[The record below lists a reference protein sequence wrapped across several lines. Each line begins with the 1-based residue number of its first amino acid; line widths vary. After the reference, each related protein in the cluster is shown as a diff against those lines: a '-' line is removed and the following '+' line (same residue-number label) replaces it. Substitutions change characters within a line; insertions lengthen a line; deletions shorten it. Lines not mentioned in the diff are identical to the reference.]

1 MHITKINNIIEDFSV
16 IQKAA
21 ILEAHRDNALYVV
34 GVRYSEFR
42 ITYSQRG
49 LGEKKSKLLL
59 IGGHEGIGRLVA
71 IGVNLE
77 YVGVGDRVA
86 FKWFVT
92 CVDSV
97 SFFQLWIFVLCP
109 IYISGVKCVAKDT
122 SRVCLL
128 TYFPMFF
135 KLSLMHIFIMDK

>member
-1 MHITKINNIIEDFSV
+1 MTMLYMSWGFVIRNFGLHI
-16 IQKAA
+16 
-21 ILEAHRDNALYVV
+21 RNAD
-34 GVRYSEFR
+34 RAK
-42 ITYSQRG
+42 
-49 LGEKKSKLLL
+49 KKSKLLL

-77 YVGVGDRVA
+77 SVGVGDRVA